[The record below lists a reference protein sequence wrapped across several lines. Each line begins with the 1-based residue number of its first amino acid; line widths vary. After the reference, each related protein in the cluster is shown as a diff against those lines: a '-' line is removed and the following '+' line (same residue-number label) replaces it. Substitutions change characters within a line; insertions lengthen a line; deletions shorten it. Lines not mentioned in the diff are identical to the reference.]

1 MRRIDAASAFIASLI
16 APPRCGAC
24 GSACHWRAA
33 LCERCDAEVA
43 EGNASRVGVAGLDA
57 AWAATRYEGTA
68 RDLVAALKFRGR
80 LRLAR
85 RAAAAIAE
93 RAPAALLAG
102 AIVPV
107 PAAPWRL
114 RMRGHD
120 PAEEIA
126 FALAD
131 LTRLEFRPCLARSS
145 GPRQVGRPRA
155 ARLADPP
162 AIRLVDAAPGDAVLV
177 DDVVTTGAT
186 LGACARQLRRGGV
199 ERVVAVTFAR
209 A

>member
-1 MRRIDAASAFIASLI
+1 M
-16 APPRCGAC
+16 
-24 GSACHWRAA
+24 
-33 LCERCDAEVA
+33 
-43 EGNASRVGVAGLDA
+43 AGLDA

-114 RMRGHD
+114 RVRGHD

-145 GPRQVGRPRA
+145 GPRQVGAYSTDRSDRDPTGPRA
-155 ARLADPP
+155 RR
-162 AIRLVDAAPGDAVLV
+162 IRSTCGRPTIWNFSGGISTWIVCLDNRRI
-177 DDVVTTGAT
+177 VVNTY
-186 LGACARQLRRGGV
+186 LEMVR
-199 ERVVAVTFAR
+199 F
-209 A
+209 

>member
-1 MRRIDAASAFIASLI
+1 
-16 APPRCGAC
+16 
-24 GSACHWRAA
+24 
-33 LCERCDAEVA
+33 
-43 EGNASRVGVAGLDA
+43 VAGLDA

-68 RDLVAALKFRGR
+68 RDLVTALKFRGR
-80 LRLAR
+80 LRLAG
-85 RAAAAIAE
+85 RAAATIAE
-93 RAPAALLAG
+93 RAPAELLAG

-114 RMRGHD
+114 RVRGHD

-145 GPRQVGRPRA
+145 GTRQAGRPRA

-162 AIRLVDAAPGDAVLV
+162 AIRLVDAPPGNAVLV